1 MNIKEYLASGILEQ
15 YLLGELSPAED
26 REVEHLIVKFPEIR
40 HECFILGDVFEKMCL
55 QTGIE
60 PPSELKNQI
69 LQEIGGT
76 ISVKVVAPEKP
87 VRPTNYLALVAF
99 ITPFLG
105 LLVAAWL
112 AYTYQQDN
120 KSLKEQIAGLHVQIS
135 QLDAEKKQ
143 LNTRIDQL
151 SQDIQIMNSPEF
163 KPVDLWGQPIAP
175 QAHVRLFWN
184 QETQDIFLKTDHL
197 PTPETAKQYQLWA
210 IVRRVPVS
218 LGSFDIPEDGSPI
231 RMTGVTNAVA
241 FFISLESSGG
251 ADIPTPG
258 SIFVSGS
265 VPR

>member
-40 HECFILGDVFEKMCL
+40 HECFILSDVFEKMCL

-60 PPSELKNQI
+60 PPSELKDQI
-69 LQEIGGT
+69 LEEIGGT
-76 ISVKVVAPEKP
+76 VPVKVVVPEKP

-99 ITPFLG
+99 ITAFLG

-120 KSLKEQIAGLHVQIS
+120 KSLKEQIAGLYVQIS
-135 QLDAEKKQ
+135 QLDAERKQ

-151 SQDIQIMNSPEF
+151 DRDLHIMNSPEF

-184 QETQDIFLKTDHL
+184 QETQDIFLKADHL
-197 PTPETAKQYQLWA
+197 PTPETGKQYQLWA
-210 IVRRVPVS
+210 IVRRIPIG

-241 FFISLESSGG
+241 FYVTLESSGG
-251 ADIPTPG
+251 ADKPTPG
-258 SIFVSGS
+258 AIFVSGS
-265 VPR
+265 VAR